1 MSKGQGFIEGES
13 FAFTSGVYGD
23 RPTFVLT
30 RDRID
35 DRAEITLYELAPI
48 EIATARQNRFDQINK
63 STCITNVELGEAIVN
78 GETPADLDEDGDLG
92 HDWEDWC
99 AIKIAT
105 LRGKRFNEVSY
116 LIQSTLQ
123 DAGLE
128 PETVCTGAPASLSLP
143 EAAGVRLSIAFRA
156 MKHIQRRDRL
166 RAIADGIS
174 QMSLGECYY
183 WHAKARSPTSPN
195 GVKALRTLLADH
207 IE

>member
-1 MSKGQGFIEGES
+1 MSKSKGFIEGES
-13 FAFTSGVYGD
+13 FAFTNGVYGN

-30 RDRID
+30 RNRVD
-35 DRAEITLYELAPI
+35 DRAEITLYELTP
-48 EIATARQNRFDQINK
+48 EKIATARQERFDRVHN
-63 STCITNVELGEAIVN
+63 STRVTTVELGEAIVG
-78 GETPADLDEDGDLG
+78 GETPADIDEDKDLE
-92 HDWEDWC
+92 HDWADWC

-116 LIQSTLQ
+116 LIQSTLRE
-123 DAGLE
+123 AGLE
-128 PETVCTGAPASLSLP
+128 PEVVCTGDSASLSLP

-156 MKHIQRRDRL
+156 MKHVQRRDRL

-183 WHAKARSPTSPN
+183 WHAKARSPTSSN

>member
-1 MSKGQGFIEGES
+1 MSKGQGFIEGDS

-23 RPTFVLT
+23 RPTFILT
-30 RDRID
+30 RDRVD
-35 DRAEITLYELAPI
+35 DRAEITLYELAPE
-48 EIATARQNRFDQINK
+48 EIATARQERFDRVHK
-63 STCITNVELGEAIVN
+63 STQITTVELGEAIVG
-78 GETPADLDEDGDLG
+78 GETPAALGEDDLE
-92 HDWEDWC
+92 HDWSDWC

-116 LIQSTLQ
+116 LIQSTLRE
-123 DAGLE
+123 AGLE
-128 PETVCTGAPASLSLP
+128 PEVVCTGAPASLSLP

>member
-30 RDRID
+30 RSFVD
-35 DRAEITLYELAPI
+35 DRAEITLYELAPKK
-48 EIATARQNRFDQINK
+48 IATARQERFDQVHTSK
-63 STCITNVELGEAIVN
+63 QVTTVKLGEAIVN
-78 GETPADLDEDGDLG
+78 GESPADIDDEDLG
-92 HDWEDWC
+92 YNWTDWC

-116 LIQSTLQ
+116 LIQSTLRE
-123 DAGLE
+123 AGIQS
-128 PETVCTGAPASLSLP
+128 ETVCVGGPASLTLP

-156 MKHIQRRDRL
+156 MKQVHRHDRL

-183 WHAKARSPTSPN
+183 WHAKARSPTSPS
-195 GVKALRTLLADH
+195 GVKALRTLLAEH
-207 IE
+207 IS

>member
-23 RPTFVLT
+23 RPTFILT
-30 RDRID
+30 RDRVD
-35 DRAEITLYELAPI
+35 DRAEITLYELAPK
-48 EIATARQNRFDQINK
+48 EIATARQERFDQVHK
-63 STCITNVELGEAIVN
+63 STQVTTVELGEAIVE
-78 GETPADLDEDGDLG
+78 GETPTDLDGDDLG
-92 HDWEDWC
+92 HDWGGWC

-116 LIQSTLQ
+116 LIQSTLRE
-123 DAGLE
+123 AGLG

-156 MKHIQRRDRL
+156 MKHVQRRDRL

-195 GVKALRTLLADH
+195 GVKALRTLLAGH

>member
-30 RDRID
+30 RERVN
-35 DRAEITLYELAPI
+35 DRAEITLYELAP
-48 EIATARQNRFDQINK
+48 EGIATARQERFDRVHE
-63 STCITNVELGEAIVN
+63 STRITTVELGKAIVG
-78 GETPADLDEDGDLG
+78 GETPADLNENDLE
-92 HDWEDWC
+92 HDWGEWC

-116 LIQSTLQ
+116 LIQSTLRE
-123 DAGLE
+123 AGME
-128 PETVCTGAPASLSLP
+128 PEVVCTGAPASLSLP

-156 MKHIQRRDRL
+156 MKRVQRRDRL

-183 WHAKARSPTSPN
+183 WHAKARSPTSPS